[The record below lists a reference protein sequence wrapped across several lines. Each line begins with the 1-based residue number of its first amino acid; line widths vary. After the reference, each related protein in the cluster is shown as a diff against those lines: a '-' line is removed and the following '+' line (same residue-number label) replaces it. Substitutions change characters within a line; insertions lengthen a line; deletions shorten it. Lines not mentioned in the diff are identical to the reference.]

1 MDSTRPPQL
10 TVAIPTYN
18 GVAHLAAT
26 LHSILTQ
33 KCDPFELLVSD
44 DGSDDGTVALIR
56 DLAGK
61 RARIVLN
68 EHRLGLAGNWNQ
80 CVALCRTPLIAIV
93 HQDDLLEPGHLAAHL
108 LSFRRDD
115 RIGLTCRA
123 STVIDEQDQPV
134 PHEIVDP
141 GGLGSSDRVFLPGE
155 LFEPMV
161 EGNPLRCSA
170 VTIRVD
176 AHRDVAGFQSS
187 YRYVLDWDFWF
198 RVSRRWRVAW
208 LATPTVKVRWHAAS
222 ETHRFKSG
230 IDDLEEI
237 RRFLETLFLLQ
248 DPLSPRTRM
257 QRRRANRKLCRSF
270 LNRSHEA
277 LHAGQLDLGRTCL
290 LRAWRLSS
298 GTVMRDLATDPRLF
312 VQMATLTM
320 TPRLAGRL
328 FAKGGQV
335 ALTNSDCQ

>member
-1 MDSTRPPQL
+1 LYSPRPPKL

-18 GVAHLAAT
+18 GVAHLSST
-26 LHSILTQ
+26 LDSILTQ
-33 KCDPFELLVSD
+33 DCQPFELLVSD
-44 DGSDDGTVALIR
+44 DGSHDGTVALVR
-56 DLAGK
+56 ELAGN

-68 EHRLGLAGNWNQ
+68 EHRLGLAANWNQ
-80 CVALCRTPLIAIV
+80 CVAHCRTPLIAIV
-93 HQDDLLEPGHLAAHL
+93 HQDDILEPGHLDAHL
-108 LSFRRDD
+108 QSFLRDD
-115 RIGLTCRA
+115 RIGLTGSA
-123 STVIDEQDQPV
+123 STVIDELGQPV
-134 PHEIVDP
+134 PPDVVDP
-141 GGLGSSDRVFLPGE
+141 GGLGPSDRIFLPGE

-161 EGNPLRCSA
+161 DGNPLRCSA
-170 VTIRVD
+170 VTIRVE

-208 LATPTVKVRWHAAS
+208 LATPTVKVRWHKAS

-237 RRFLETLFLLQ
+237 GRFLETLFLLR
-248 DPLSPRTRM
+248 DPKSRRTIE

-277 LHAGQLDLGRTCL
+277 LRGGQLDLARTCL
-290 LRAWRLSS
+290 RRGWGLSS
-298 GTVMRDLATDPRLF
+298 GTLIRELAADPRLF
-312 VQMATLTM
+312 VQMATLVT

-328 FAKGGQV
+328 FARVGQHG
-335 ALTNSDCQ
+335 SHDSGCQ